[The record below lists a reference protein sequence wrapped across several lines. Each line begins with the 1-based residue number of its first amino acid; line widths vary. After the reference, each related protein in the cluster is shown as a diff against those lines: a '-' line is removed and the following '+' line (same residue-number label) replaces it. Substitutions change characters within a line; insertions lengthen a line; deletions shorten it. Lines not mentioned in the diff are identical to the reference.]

1 VNDVASADL
10 RHTPLHAL
18 HVELGAKV
26 VPFAGYEMPIQYP
39 AGILTEHSHTR
50 AKAGL
55 FDVSHMGQVM
65 LRGDGAARAME
76 ALVPGDIAG
85 LEIGRMRY
93 TQFTKD
99 DGGILDDILVTRV
112 EGGLFV
118 VVNAGRKEADFDLMR
133 RNLPAD
139 IDIEVQSGAALLA
152 LQGPAAE
159 LVLARHAPD
168 LDSLTFMM
176 SVKVEISGVS
186 VTVSRSGYTGED
198 GFEISVNED
207 QAESLARMLLAEPEV
222 LAIGLGARDSLRLEA
237 GFCLYGHDIDESTT
251 PVEAALEWSIP
262 KRRREE
268 GGFCG
273 SGVIQRQLSEGVSR
287 RRVGIRPDGRAP
299 AREHCELTDTE
310 GNHLGEITS
319 GGFGPTV
326 GGPIAMGYVL
336 SDNAA
341 AGTSV
346 LAVVRG
352 KLLPARVA
360 TLPFVDTHQR
370 RT

>member
-1 VNDVASADL
+1 MNDVASVDL

-65 LRGDGAARAME
+65 LRGEGAARAIE

-133 RNLPAD
+133 GNLPAD
-139 IDIEVQSGAALLA
+139 IDIEVQSSAALLA

-176 SVKVEISGVS
+176 SVKVKIFGVS
-186 VTVSRSGYTGED
+186 VIVSRSGYTGED

-207 QAESLARMLLAEPEV
+207 QAELLARMLLAEPEV